1 MGKMR
6 EDRTKIRKDKPIKWN
21 KKFIYPKSQRSLIQG
36 KRHYDIQSNTRS
48 LVKQKLLPSVTT
60 IISATQS
67 EEKRQALANWKARLG
82 AQAADRVRDIA
93 ALRGT
98 AMHTFLEAYVRGTG
112 HKDLTSV
119 GKEAEPM
126 AKRIIEAGLGDL
138 NEVWGTEV
146 TLYYPDLYAGAT
158 DVVGIYNGR
167 ESIIDFKQ
175 TNKPKR
181 REWIEDYF
189 IQLGAYAMAHNYV
202 YRTQIQSGI
211 ILMCSKDKL
220 FQKFEVS
227 DKEFV
232 GFQHAFLRKVEEYY
246 RNYTKDKKDER
257 YKNEEI
263 SEEISH

>member
-1 MGKMR
+1 MSLVM
-6 EDRTKIRKDKPIKWN
+6 KWN

-36 KRHYDIQSNTRS
+36 SRHYDIDLEGSGINQ
-48 LVKQKLLPSVTT
+48 QKLPSVTT

-67 EEKRQALANWKARLG
+67 EEKRQSLAAWKARLG
-82 AQAADRVRDIA
+82 DQAADRVRDIA

-126 AKRIIEAGLGDL
+126 AQKIINEGLSGL
-138 NEVWGTEV
+138 SEIWGSEVV
-146 TLYYPDLYAGAT
+146 LYYPELYAGAT

-181 REWIEDYF
+181 REWIDDYF
-189 IQLGAYAMAHNYV
+189 VQLGAYAMAHNYV
-202 YRTQIQSGI
+202 YRTKIQQGVI
-211 ILMCSKDKL
+211 VMFSKDGL

-232 GFQHAFLRKVEEYY
+232 SYQHAFLKKVDEYY
-246 RNYTKDKKDER
+246 RNCNQNKNQKDT
-257 YKNEEI
+257 KNEQI